1 MLVSFLRHNK
11 RAFTVLACALLL
23 ATGIGPAQQPARA
36 QTLVDPTAPAGPG
49 LEFSPLALRTGDGEL
64 FGMVARDPFYEFN
77 TDPVRFPNQPNKVAL
92 ERQAA
97 ELASLGVRWI
107 RMEFF
112 ADYDGSV
119 QPGEINWE
127 KYDWF
132 IRELAPKYNLKV
144 LALLNVGM
152 VAFNGETLRTLA
164 FNDPADG
171 GGSDPSDGSNHF
183 IRVFKARAQTIAA
196 RYGTAISAYEI
207 INEPN
212 ISFDLWLDSGHGSA
226 EIKPERYAALIFN
239 GYRAIKSVNPL
250 AQVIVGGIMIGSP
263 PEGQDHDQF
272 DYLYQLYTSPWVQKY
287 QGDGFSSRTGWN
299 VVPWDGVAVHPYF
312 LDHPDLFALLRE
324 FARKFRDR
332 GDSKSKLW
340 ITEIGQQAVP
350 PANRGD
356 SPTEQEI
363 KQSDYLRGLYS
374 GILADSELRAII
386 PHVFWFKYEDFVPG
400 NYTHNY
406 GLVRLMENE
415 ARTGYHSSG
424 SVEIR
429 KLAFRTYQEIARGG
443 AITNPVDE
451 VQVLGTDQ
459 LYFGETGQ
467 AIARQFTDY
476 WRDNGGLELFGYPI
490 SRPVPLNGYLSQF
503 FERAIFEYHPEH
515 TGTPYEVQLRLL
527 GNEFTQGRAFDKAD
541 TALLTPDMLYFPETG
556 HTLGGAFLKYWQ
568 ENGGLPVYGYPI
580 SQEITEVSPTDG
592 KEYQVQYFERNRFEY
607 HPEFVGTRF
616 EVQLGLLGANMLKLD
631 LWWR

>member
-1 MLVSFLRHNK
+1 MLVSFVRRNK
-11 RAFTVLACALLL
+11 RALCALASALLL
-23 ATGIGPAQQPARA
+23 AISIVPTQQPARA
-36 QTLVDPTAPAGPG
+36 QAPPGPASSG
-49 LEFSPLALRTGDGEL
+49 IELSPLALSTGDGEV

-77 TDPVRFPNQPNKVAL
+77 TDPVNFPNQPNKVAL
-92 ERQAA
+92 ERQAV

-119 QPGEINWE
+119 RPGEINWE

-152 VAFNGETLRTLA
+152 VAYNGETLRTLA
-164 FNDPADG
+164 FNDPPDG
-171 GGSDPSDGSNHF
+171 GGSDPTDGSNHF
-183 IRVFKARAQTIAA
+183 IRVFTARAQTIAA

-226 EIKPERYAALIFN
+226 EIKPERYAALIYN
-239 GYRAIKSVNPL
+239 GYRAIKSVNPQ

-272 DYLYQLYTSPWVQKY
+272 DYLFQLYVSPWVEKY
-287 QGDGFSSRTGWN
+287 RAGGFSSRTGWN

-312 LDHPDLFALLRE
+312 IDPPELFELLRE

-332 GDSKSKLW
+332 GDHKSRLW
-340 ITEIGQQAVP
+340 ITEIGHQAVP

-356 SPTEQEI
+356 APTDEEI
-363 KQSDYLRGLYS
+363 KQADYLRALYT
-374 GILADSELRAII
+374 GVLGDLELRSIV

-400 NYTHNY
+400 HYTHNY

-415 ARTGYHSSG
+415 RRDGYHHSG
-424 SVEIR
+424 AVEIR
-429 KLAFRTYQEIARGG
+429 KLAYRTYQEIARGG
-443 AITNPVDE
+443 AITDPVRDAQVQDE
-451 VQVLGTDQ
+451 DQ
-459 LYFGETGQ
+459 PYFSETGQ
-467 AIARQFTDY
+467 VIAPQFVDY
-476 WRDNGGLELFGYPI
+476 WRDNGGLALFGYPI

-503 FERAIFEYHPEH
+503 FERAILEYHPEH
-515 TGTPYEVQLRLL
+515 KGTPHEVLLRLL
-527 GNEFTQGRAFDKAD
+527 GNEFTQGRSFERAD
-541 TALLTPDMLYFPETG
+541 TSLLTVDKVYFPETG
-556 HTLGGAFLKYWQ
+556 HSLGGAFLKYWQ

-580 SQEITEVSPTDG
+580 SEEISEVSPTDG
-592 KEYQVQYFERNRFEY
+592 QPYIVQYFERNRLEY
-607 HPEFVGTRF
+607 HPEAAGTQF
-616 EVQLGLLGANMLKLD
+616 EVQLGLLGANMLELD
-631 LWWR
+631 RWWR

>member
-1 MLVSFLRHNK
+1 MMVSILRRQK
-11 RAFTVLACALLL
+11 LALTTLACALLL
-23 ATGIGPAQQPARA
+23 ATAVGPAQLPARA
-36 QTLVDPTAPAGPG
+36 QAIADPAGQN
-49 LEFSPLALRTGDGEL
+49 LTVSPLALRTGDGEL
-64 FGMVARDPFYEFN
+64 FGMVARDPFYEYN
-77 TDPVRFPNQPNKVAL
+77 TDPVNFPNQPNKVAL

-97 ELASLGVRWI
+97 ELASLGVRWL

-119 QPGEINWE
+119 RPGEINWE

-144 LALLNVGM
+144 LGLLNVGM
-152 VAFNGETLRTLA
+152 VAYNGETLRTLA
-164 FNDPADG
+164 FNDPPDG
-171 GGSDPSDGSNHF
+171 GGSDPTDGSNHF

-239 GYRAIKSVNPL
+239 GYRAIKSVNPQ

-287 QGDGFSSRTGWN
+287 KADGFSTRPGYN

-312 LDHPDLFALLRE
+312 LDHPQLFDLLRE

-332 GDSKSKLW
+332 GDHGSKLW

-356 SPTEQEI
+356 TPTEQEVN
-363 KQSDYLRGLYS
+363 QSDYLRGLYT
-374 GILADSELRAII
+374 GILEDPELRSIV

-415 ARTGYHSSG
+415 TRKGYHPSG
-424 SVEIR
+424 AVEVR
-429 KLAFRTYQEIARGG
+429 KLAYRTYQEIARGG
-443 AITNPVDE
+443 AITDPVDAARIA
-451 VQVLGTDQ
+451 GTDQ
-459 LYFGETGQ
+459 LYFAETGQ
-467 AIARQFTDY
+467 AIAPQFANY

-490 SRPVPLNGYLSQF
+490 SRPVPLNGHLSQF
-503 FERAIFEYHPEH
+503 FERAIFEYHPQH

-527 GNEFTQGRAFDKAD
+527 GNEFTYGRTFDKAD
-541 TALLTPDMLYFPETG
+541 TALLTPDKVYFPETG

-568 ENGGLPVYGYPI
+568 ENGALPVYGYPI
-580 SQEITEVSPTDG
+580 SEEITEVSPTDG
-592 KEYQVQYFERNRFEY
+592 KEYRVQYFERNRFEY
-607 HPEFVGTRF
+607 HPEAAGTRF
-616 EVQLGLLGANMLKLD
+616 EVQLGLLGANMLEQD

>member
-1 MLVSFLRHNK
+1 MLVSFLRRNK
-11 RAFTVLACALLL
+11 RAFTILACALLL
-23 ATGIGPAQQPARA
+23 ATGIAPAQQPARA
-36 QTLVDPTAPAGPG
+36 QTLVDPTAPAAPS
-49 LEFSPLALRTGDGEL
+49 LEISPLAMRTNDGEL

-77 TDPVRFPNQPNKVAL
+77 TDPVNFPMQPNKVAL
-92 ERQAA
+92 ERQAS

-226 EIKPERYAALIFN
+226 EINPERYAALIFN

-272 DYLYQLYTSPWVQKY
+272 DYLYQIYTSPWVQKY
-287 QGDGFSSRTGWN
+287 QADGFSTRTGWN

-312 LDHPDLFALLRE
+312 LDHPELFDLLRE

-332 GDSKSKLW
+332 GDHKSKLW

-386 PHVFWFKYEDFVPG
+386 PRVFWFKYEDFVPG

-415 ARTGYHSSG
+415 SRTGYHSSG

-467 AIARQFTDY
+467 IIARQFTDY

-527 GNEFTQGRAFDKAD
+527 GNEFTQGRTFDKAD
-541 TALLTPDMLYFPETG
+541 TALLTPDLVYFPETG

-568 ENGGLPVYGYPI
+568 ENGGLQVYGYPI

-592 KEYQVQYFERNRFEY
+592 KEYKVQYFERNRFEH
-607 HPEFVGTRF
+607 HPEFAGTRF

>member
-1 MLVSFLRHNK
+1 MLAS
-11 RAFTVLACALLL
+11 ALLL
-23 ATGIGPAQQPARA
+23 VAAVHPAQQPAHA
-36 QTLVDPTAPAGPG
+36 QTQPDPSGIE
-49 LEFSPLALRTGDGEL
+49 LSPLAMRGTDGEI

-77 TDPVRFPNQPNKVAL
+77 TDPVIFPNQPNKMAL

-97 ELASLGVRWI
+97 ELASAGVRWV

-119 QPGEINWE
+119 RPGEINWD

-152 VAFNGETLRTLA
+152 VAYNGETLRTLA

-171 GGSDPSDGSNHF
+171 GGSDPTDGSNHF
-183 IRVFKARAQTIAA
+183 IRVFTGRAQTIAA
-196 RYGTAISAYEI
+196 RYGTDIDAYEI

-226 EIKPERYAALIFN
+226 EIKPERYAALIFSA
-239 GYRAIKSVNPL
+239 YRAIKNVNPV

-272 DYLYQLYTSPWVQKY
+272 DYLFQLYVSRWTDKY
-287 QGDGFSSRTGWN
+287 RADDFSSRPGWN
-299 VVPWDGVAVHPYF
+299 VVPWDGVALHPYF
-312 LDHPDLFALLRE
+312 LGTPELFQLLRE
-324 FARKFRDR
+324 FGRKLRDR
-332 GDSKSKLW
+332 GDGRSKLW
-340 ITEIGQQAVP
+340 ITEIGAQAVP

-356 SPTEQEI
+356 APTVEEI
-363 KQSDYLRGLYS
+363 KQANYLRSLYT
-374 GILADSELRAII
+374 GILKDWELRSIV

-406 GLVRLMENE
+406 GLVRLMENDK
-415 ARTGYHSSG
+415 RDGYSPSG
-424 SVEIR
+424 AVAIH
-429 KLAFRTYQEIARGG
+429 KLAYRTYQEIARGG
-443 AITNPVDE
+443 AITDKVDE
-451 VQVLGTDQ
+451 VQVLGDDQ
-459 LYFGETGQ
+459 LYFSETGQ
-467 AIARQFTDY
+467 VIAPHFVDY
-476 WRDNGGLELFGYPI
+476 WRDHGGLELFGYPI

-503 FERAIFEYHPEH
+503 FERAIFEYHPENA
-515 TGTPYEVQLRLL
+515 GTPYEVQLRLL
-527 GNEFTQGRAFDKAD
+527 GNEFTQGRTFDKAD
-541 TALLTPDMLYFPETG
+541 PLALSPYSFYFPETG
-556 HTLGGAFLKYWQ
+556 HSLGGAFLKHWQ
-568 ENGGLPVYGYPI
+568 ENGAMSVYGYPI
-580 SQEITEVSPTDG
+580 SEEITEVSPTDG
-592 KEYQVQYFERNRFEY
+592 QPYLVQYFERNRFEY
-607 HPEFVGTRF
+607 HPEAAGTRF

>member
-1 MLVSFLRHNK
+1 MLVSLIRRHK
-11 RAFTVLACALLL
+11 GIFSALAAVVFI
-23 ATGIGPAQQPARA
+23 AASVGPRQQPARA
-36 QTLVDPTAPAGPG
+36 QTLPEPIAAG
-49 LEFSPLALRTGDGEL
+49 LEISPLAARSGNGEL

-77 TDPVRFPNQPNKVAL
+77 TDSVNFPNQPNKVAL
-92 ERQAA
+92 ERQAS
-97 ELASLGVRWI
+97 ELASAGVRWI

-119 QPGEINWE
+119 RPGEINWE

-152 VAFNGETLRTLA
+152 VAYNGETLRTLA

-171 GGSDPSDGSNHF
+171 GGSNPTDGSNHF
-183 IRVFKARAQTIAA
+183 IRVFTARAQTIAA
-196 RYGTAISAYEI
+196 RYGTSISAYEI

-239 GYRAIKSVNPL
+239 AYRAIKSVNAQ

-272 DYLYQLYTSPWVQKY
+272 DYLFQLYVSPWADKY
-287 QGDGFSSRTGWN
+287 RAEGFSSREGWN
-299 VVPWDGVAVHPYF
+299 VVPWDGVALHPYF
-312 LDHPDLFALLRE
+312 LDPPQLFALVRE
-324 FARKFRDR
+324 FARKLRDR
-332 GDSKSKLW
+332 GDHASKLW
-340 ITEIGQQAVP
+340 ITEVGAQAVP

-356 SPTEQEI
+356 APTRDEVRQAEFV
-363 KQSDYLRGLYS
+363 RGLYS
-374 GILADSELRAII
+374 GILRDPELRSIV

-406 GLVRLMENE
+406 GLVRLQENE
-415 ARTGYHSSG
+415 RRDGYSSSG
-424 SVEIR
+424 AVEIR
-429 KLAFRTYQEIARGG
+429 KLAYRAYQEIARGG
-443 AITNPVDE
+443 AITDPVD
-451 VQVLGTDQ
+451 VGQVLDGNQ
-459 LYFGETGQ
+459 VYFGETGQ
-467 AIARQFTDY
+467 AIAPQFAEY
-476 WRDNGGLELFGYPI
+476 WRDHGGLGLFGYPI

-503 FERAIFEYHPEH
+503 FERAIFEYHPENK
-515 TGTPYEVQLRLL
+515 GTPYEVQLRLL
-527 GNEFTQGRAFDKAD
+527 GNEFTHGRTFDKAD
-541 TALLTPDMLYFPETG
+541 VALLTPDKIYFPETG
-556 HTLGGAFLKYWQ
+556 HSLGGAFLKHWQ
-568 ENGGLPVYGYPI
+568 ENGAMQVYGYPI
-580 SQEITEVSPTDG
+580 SEEITEVSPTDG
-592 KEYQVQYFERNRFEY
+592 QPYLVQYFERNRFEY
-607 HPEFVGTRF
+607 HPEAAGTPF